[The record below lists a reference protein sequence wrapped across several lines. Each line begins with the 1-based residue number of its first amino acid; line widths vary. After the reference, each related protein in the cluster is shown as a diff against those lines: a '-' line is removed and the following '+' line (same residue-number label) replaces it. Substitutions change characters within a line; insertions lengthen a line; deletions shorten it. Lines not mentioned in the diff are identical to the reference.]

1 MKNDKWKVIAAV
13 AVIVSVAVGFT
24 LAQWQSSRNK
34 QAILGEIEQLEAEG
48 KYLECVSKAN
58 EVPQS
63 SRSYEQAKALLNSCA
78 EQLLENAQQ
87 LAEDKKFN
95 EAILQAG
102 QLIPGNA
109 YYQKSQNLIDQWSNS
124 LVEEATN
131 LYQEQGKI
139 NDAISLI
146 KSIPENAEISQNSQ
160 DLISRWQKESAK
172 NEALLQEAEQAL
184 KADNWQVAKEK
195 ASQVTTPYWE
205 KQASLIIQ
213 AIEAKTVAQDAER
226 RLREQVRAEAQ
237 RLATQGTETVEQRL
251 ARLGTQIGR
260 EQSNQKTGIIEGNL
274 SYPSNFLAAQKI
286 CAKNLANEELHCTET
301 QQSNSQMKYTL
312 KLPPGTYNVYAMAC
326 SQTYQKSQKCEDGYN
341 EELKAY
347 YNEAVTCGLSVDCK
361 SKKPIS
367 VVVKQG
373 QTVTGVDTAD
383 WYF

>member
-13 AVIVSVAVGFT
+13 AVIVSVGIGFT
-24 LAQWQSSRNK
+24 LAQWQSSRNR
-34 QAILGEIEQLEAEG
+34 QAVLGEIEQLEAEG

-58 EVPQS
+58 QVPQD
-63 SRSYEQAKALLNSCA
+63 SRSYEQAKVLLNSCA

-87 LAEDKKFN
+87 LAEERKFN
-95 EAILQAG
+95 EAILQAS

-109 YYQKSQNLIDQWSNS
+109 YYQKAQNSIRQWSNR
-124 LVEEATN
+124 LLEEATN

-139 NDAISLI
+139 NDAITLI
-146 KSIPENAEISQNSQ
+146 KSIPENTEISQNSQ
-160 DLISRWQKESAK
+160 ELISQWQEEWAENKDI
-172 NEALLQEAEQAL
+172 LQEAEEAL
-184 KADNWQVAKEK
+184 KADNLQVAKEK

-213 AIEAKTVAQDAER
+213 AIEAKIVAQGTERRARERVQAEAER
-226 RLREQVRAEAQ
+226 
-237 RLATQGTETVEQRL
+237 LAVQGTETVEQRL
-251 ARLGTQIGR
+251 ARRETQPER
-260 EQSNQKTGIIEGNL
+260 EQSTQQDGTIEGKL

-286 CAKNLANEELHCTET
+286 CAKNLANEQLHCTET
-301 QQSNSQMKYTL
+301 KQSSSQMKYTL

-326 SQTYQKSQKCEDGYN
+326 NGTYQKSQYCKDGYN